1 MEADYKV
8 SPKYRL
14 GFYADFV
21 KNLGYNATDVS
32 ARYGAYVAPRV
43 KGYQSELSFG
53 SDLMNRFATWRA
65 FVGYRYLQRDAVI
78 DAFTDQ
84 DYHLGGTDAKGY
96 YLGSDFN
103 FTRRTWMR
111 VRYMAFDAIDGP
123 PLAIDTWQLDVNAR
137 F

>member
-1 MEADYKV
+1 
-8 SPKYRL
+8 
-14 GFYADFV
+14 
-21 KNLGYNATDVS
+21 
-32 ARYGAYVAPRV
+32 
-43 KGYQSELSFG
+43 
-53 SDLMNRFATWRA
+53 MNRFATWRT

-96 YLGSDFN
+96 YPRFRLQLYEADL
-103 FTRRTWMR
+103 MR